1 MPPSTPILQVHVWS
15 LHSQRERGKKCNPT
29 RSQRVQSSVLI
40 ICLST
45 ALIHPDTVY
54 AASFLLT
61 LPSTQSQDLGCLDM
75 DLLLC
80 IEWWLA
86 LSSPF
91 NTWLN
96 ECSYNSTDLMD
107 PHCQHIYTRELW
119 NEDNVFPERKEPPI
133 SKKDYITTIKAWN
146 SPYISSLLEEEFG
159 RMRAVLCYVPL
170 NRFFAPAPMAVCWIS
185 FRLQNKRR
193 VVIRS
198 KRVQQPSVT
207 NSSIPT
213 RWTLCSIVIGTL
225 MAHKWPEPK
234 KYLLSIYYMFS
245 ALTRL
250 LYGECTQNMIQN
262 VLSML

>member
-107 PHCQHIYTRELW
+107 PHCQTHIYKGTVKWGQCVSRKKGASDIKKRLYYNHQGLEL
-119 NEDNVFPERKEPPI
+119 
-133 SKKDYITTIKAWN
+133 TI
-146 SPYISSLLEEEFG
+146 YFLLT
-159 RMRAVLCYVPL
+159 
-170 NRFFAPAPMAVCWIS
+170 W
-185 FRLQNKRR
+185 RR
-193 VVIRS
+193 IR
-198 KRVQQPSVT
+198 
-207 NSSIPT
+207 
-213 RWTLCSIVIGTL
+213 
-225 MAHKWPEPK
+225 
-234 KYLLSIYYMFS
+234 
-245 ALTRL
+245 
-250 LYGECTQNMIQN
+250 
-262 VLSML
+262 